1 MHIDV
6 LELENAPNRK
16 NHHAIVVQDDG
27 VGMNRRSLLG
37 MLSFGFSNKE
47 HVAGNVGRFGIGFK
61 SGSMRLAKDALILTK
76 REGQAH
82 AAFLSQSFLD
92 DAQLDDILIPM
103 FTWRYERDSTT
114 NKMVYVASEP
124 TDTKKW
130 DEHMAVVL
138 KYSFVQSEASLLKQL
153 DKIPG
158 GHGTRIVL
166 FNLREP
172 PEFDFSGFKDDIRL
186 VGMIPE
192 EGDDVR
198 ESRGPVFQQTRE
210 GQQASLDV
218 PEDYSLRAYMEI
230 LYLRP
235 RVTFTLRGKVVVPRD
250 PIEAMAREYYVFPEY
265 RPRGADAG
273 IIIHCGY
280 PADDGTKK
288 CGFHIYNKNR
298 LIRLYQRFGS
308 QLQVN
313 TMMKDM
319 IGVIEADSL
328 EPTHNKQAFKEADVS
343 YQKFK
348 RHVVQCMND
357 YYFGIQRLR
366 LAGGGGRGSSTS
378 RGVTTKDRQVIM
390 RRKML
395 AKKRA
400 RQAGEEVP
408 SETESDDEYEAIQR
422 GRGRPRGAGRGRMV
436 TPQVRIRSI
445 HRVLMTHKSAHIFLK
460 PVDPVYWE
468 IPDYFDVIKNPMD
481 LGTIQQRIESGY
493 YEDNWNAYAAD
504 VRLVWSNA
512 MTYNKEDDVV
522 YKMARIMS
530 REFEYQWS
538 TRFEDVDFGNIESRA
553 EKSSDSEEEPRDQ
566 ESHETTRNARPRKS
580 RYDDEDAED
589 LDETTAEEVDKD
601 ERIMALK
608 AAPEGAKLLVN
619 RVAAVSDISKEKR
632 RADSPMRLV
641 RVPNAL
647 TTLMDE
653 SFFKTLEESFGQLE
667 KELAAERAMNTR
679 FIDENLKRGI
689 SGSSVVSVEELR
701 TFSEEL
707 ERLRERVALH
717 ENMLEVERA
726 KNRKLE
732 ERIEKYR
739 EQELSNRHRNRSSGH
754 GSKGKKRRTLNENSA
769 ALEMEK
775 LLDFLERNYSQDFG
789 DLREAGWRVEIF
801 ERKGGIH
808 AGSFYNEFI
817 SPTGHKLRS
826 MKEVATYLLNAK
838 QSEVNA
844 EEPSKEPVA
853 APPVPER
860 LPSPMEIAED
870 IPSSKQIKDESVE
883 MEPSS

>member
-16 NHHAIVVQDDG
+16 NQHAIVVQDDG

-192 EGDDVR
+192 ERDDVR

-210 GQQASLDV
+210 GQQSSLDV

-319 IGVIEADSL
+319 IGVIEADWL

-366 LAGGGGRGSSTS
+366 HAGGGGRGSGTS
-378 RGVTTKDRQVIM
+378 RGVTTKDRQVIK

-481 LGTIQQRIESGY
+481 LGTIQQRIESGD

-553 EKSSDSEEEPRDQ
+553 QKSSDSEEEPRDQ
-566 ESHETTRNARPRKS
+566 ESHETTRDARPRKS
-580 RYDDEDAED
+580 RNDDEDAED
-589 LDETTAEEVDKD
+589 ADETTAEEVDEG

-608 AAPEGAKLLVN
+608 AAAPEGAKLLVN

-632 RADSPMRLV
+632 KADSPMRLV

-653 SFFKTLEESFGQLE
+653 SFFKTLEESFRQLE
-667 KELAAERAMNTR
+667 KELAAERAMSTR

-739 EQELSNRHRNRSSGH
+739 EQELSNTHRSRSRGH
-754 GSKGKKRRTLNENSA
+754 GSKVKKRRTLNENSA

-808 AGSFYNEFI
+808 AGSFYSEFI
-817 SPTGHKLRS
+817 SPTGQKLRS

-844 EEPSKEPVA
+844 EEPSKEPV
-853 APPVPER
+853 PPVPEL
-860 LPSPMEIAED
+860 LPSPMEIAEE
-870 IPSSKQIKDESVE
+870 IPSSKQIKDESAE